1 MLNEPTMQKL
11 QALKLPAAAAEW
23 ERQQKDPDLATL
35 SFDERLALL
44 VDAEWLHR
52 QNKRTERNL
61 REAKLRLANASLED
75 LDYASQRELDKSL
88 MRQLGSC
95 RWVLE
100 HQNIVITGATGTG
113 KTYLACALAQAA
125 CRKGFKVLY
134 RRAPRLFD
142 ELTLAHADGSYS
154 RLLAR
159 LAKLDVLLIDDWGLA
174 PLKEQERRDLL
185 EVVEDRYGNRSTLM
199 TSQLPTSKWH
209 DHLGD
214 PTVADAIC
222 DRLLHN
228 SHRVM
233 LKGPSRRKEESTE
246 Q

>member
-1 MLNEPTMQKL
+1 MQKL